1 MQSLIA
7 GTKKVKALA
16 RLYDIGLVAMD
27 FKDLTLKELTTV
39 VATLGKPQYTAK
51 NLFRWVYKKRVEDYA
66 LMSDVAKELR
76 EHLVENYKMVLPG
89 IVSTEK
95 SSDGTVKFLLKLND
109 GETIESVLIPKEDR
123 TTICVSTQVG
133 CKMGCT
139 FCCTATQGFTRSL
152 ATSEIVNQVVV
163 VNDYAR
169 EKLGYEVDD
178 SGVRAIS
185 NIVFMGM
192 GEPFDNLYAVVNA
205 VDILSDHNGLAFG
218 MRKITVSTCGLVPM
232 IPEFKKR
239 CGAKLAISLNAADDK
254 LRSELMP
261 INKSYPIKTIIDAII
276 RLPLKSLEFIT
287 IEYIMFGG
295 LNDTE
300 QDAERLAKL
309 LKAKPVK
316 VNLIPFNPY
325 SNASKF
331 KRPSDKAMHDFYDYL
346 AKKGVICNVR
356 HSRGSDISAACGQL
370 KSKKV

>member
-1 MQSLIA
+1 
-7 GTKKVKALA
+7 
-16 RLYDIGLVAMD
+16 MD
-27 FKDLTLKELTTV
+27 FKDLTLQELTAI
-39 VATLGKPQYTAK
+39 VAKLGKPQYTAK
-51 NLFRWVYKKRVEDYA
+51 NLFRWVYKKRTEDYA

-76 EHLVENYKMVLPG
+76 EHLVANYTMTSPE
-89 IVSTEK
+89 IVFTET

-139 FCCTATQGFTRSL
+139 FCCTATQGFTRNL
-152 ATSEIVNQVVV
+152 TTSEIVNQVVF

-169 EKLGYEVDD
+169 EKLGYTVDD
-178 SGVRAIS
+178 SGIRAIS

-192 GEPFDNLYAVVNA
+192 GEPLDNLDAVVDA

-254 LRSELMP
+254 LRDQLMP
-261 INKSYPIKTIIDAII
+261 INKSYSVKSLIDAIV

-300 QDAERLAKL
+300 QEAEKLAKL
-309 LKAKPVK
+309 LKSKPVK
-316 VNLIPFNPY
+316 VNLIPFNAY
-325 SNASKF
+325 SETSKF
-331 KRPSDKAMHDFYDYL
+331 KRPSDKAIHDFYDYL
-346 AKKGVICNVR
+346 AQKGVICNVR
-356 HSRGSDISAACGQL
+356 HSRGADISAACGQL